1 MASPPS
7 KPDTKIKSADPKPA
21 PAPTFKPHS
30 RMQRTAMIRNIHT
43 K

>member
-1 MASPPS
+1 MASQPS

-21 PAPTFKPHS
+21 PAPIKVRS
-30 RMQRTAMIRNIHT
+30 RMQRTALIRNIHT

>member
-7 KPDTKIKSADPKPA
+7 KPDMKIKSADPKPA
-21 PAPTFKPHS
+21 PAPLKVHS
-30 RMQRTAMIRNIHT
+30 RMQRTALIRNIHT

>member
-7 KPDTKIKSADPKPA
+7 KETKIKSADPKPA
-21 PAPTFKPHS
+21 LAPAFKPHS
-30 RMQRTAMIRNIHT
+30 RMQRTTLIRNIHT